1 MKTKIL
7 INFQLMYQNKYT
19 IAELEKIA
27 PRTAEMIWQ
36 DNLYLKKF
44 KTPQKSK
51 FEFLDI
57 FKDELSL
64 TIQSLE
70 RFGEMNEDW
79 QRIKK
84 DLKIFESGE
93 LNVEKAK
100 SVPVSLVLDLLGIKH
115 KRGRCISPLVEG
127 AKNPSAFS
135 FKDNHYACFTS
146 GNKGDTIDLVMK
158 LRKISFKDSVKFINN
173 II

>member
-1 MKTKIL
+1 MR
-7 INFQLMYQNKYT
+7 YT
-19 IAELEKIA
+19 ISELEKIA
-27 PRTAEMIWQ
+27 PKTAEIVWN
-36 DNLYLKKF
+36 DNLYLKRF

-79 QRIKK
+79 KRIKK
-84 DLKIFESGE
+84 DLEIFQGS
-93 LNVEKAK
+93 NKDIQRAK
-100 SVPVSLVLDLLGIKH
+100 SVPIASVLDLLGIKH
-115 KRGRCISPLVEG
+115 YRGRSISPLVEG
-127 AKNPSAFS
+127 AKNKTAFS
-135 FKDNHYACFTS
+135 FKDNHFVCFTS
-146 GNKGDTIDLVMK
+146 GKKGDTIELVREI
-158 LRKISFKDSVKFINN
+158 RKVNFLEAVKFLNN